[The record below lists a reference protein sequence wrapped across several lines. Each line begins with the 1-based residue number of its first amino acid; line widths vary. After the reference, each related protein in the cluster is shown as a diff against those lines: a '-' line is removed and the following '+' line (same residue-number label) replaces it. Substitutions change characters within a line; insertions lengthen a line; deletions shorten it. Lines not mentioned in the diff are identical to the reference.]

1 MISIFRTPAIFAA
14 QKGASVYHPVLMLGK
29 KLAALESSPE
39 QVVSVYSEGEAPL
52 LNDTNPE
59 SDLPISPPYV
69 KAPLEDRS
77 KYEKLT
83 QNKDEISSEDSSPDE
98 MEMKMEKK
106 RRRKIKNLPEKLHS
120 VYKNVERPIVK
131 NLRTDRKAKDATR
144 KRKGKTSE
152 DVDVESDDS
161 IGSASDL
168 RDNEDNEETVE
179 KGDVISETISESIK
193 TCGSSAYHAECESMA
208 THEDDCTSR
217 IIRAKRK
224 EEAKAVET
232 QEEDMLFVGHQY
244 GEKPLLLDDELDS
257 DCELK
262 YDNSTWSVEKRPNK
276 ENLWIKPSSSFDEEP
291 GDVFALAPFTKPK
304 VKRKEVQQATI
315 LTIDSLQ
322 PEDNLISQITPL
334 GSRNP
339 SPLTQS
345 TPYSK
350 ERPVE
355 SPQFVAATVD
365 KTSPNFFKPPVLS
378 SSFNPFLDTEFP
390 ESETIVKSSSNY
402 GTVTVNSNI
411 INIEIPSTSY
421 NYDSLKFATNFDNEN
436 YFHEFPPAKKDT
448 IIYENVNVPVEK
460 FEPDP
465 VNFFCDSF
473 EPEQLNPNTYQYQET
488 PQYLSEASNYF
499 QESETTEPLKNK
511 KDRKKEGKSKYYLI
525 EERGSDESPN
535 LPLKK
540 SGKTN
545 TYKKV
550 SSKTKKI
557 GSKIKTQVGFSN
569 MSFEDFPSDEG
580 EKVNTVMPFEVLR
593 DSDEKK
599 YGSLKRMGNP
609 FS

>member
-1 MISIFRTPAIFAA
+1 
-14 QKGASVYHPVLMLGK
+14 MLGK

-39 QVVSVYSEGEAPL
+39 QVVSTFSEGEAPL
-52 LNDTNPE
+52 LNDQNPE

-83 QNKDEISSEDSSPDE
+83 QNKDEISSEDSSLDE
-98 MEMKMEKK
+98 IEAKVEKK

-131 NLRTDRKAKDATR
+131 NLRTDRKGKGATR
-144 KRKGKTSE
+144 KKRGKTSD
-152 DVDVESDDS
+152 DVDVDSDDS

-168 RDNEDNEETVE
+168 RDNVDNEETGE

-224 EEAKAVET
+224 EEAKAVEI

-262 YDNSTWSVEKRPNK
+262 YDNSTWSIEKRPNK
-276 ENLWIKPSSSFDEEP
+276 EKLWIKPSSSFDEEP

-304 VKRKEVQQATI
+304 VKKKEVQQATI
-315 LTIDSLQ
+315 LTIDPLQ
-322 PEDNLISQITPL
+322 SEDNLISQITPS

-345 TPYSK
+345 TPYAK
-350 ERPVE
+350 EIPAD
-355 SPQFVAATVD
+355 SPEYNPPNIE
-365 KTSPNFFKPPVLS
+365 TSPNFFKPPAVV
-378 SSFNPFLDTEFP
+378 SSFNPFLDSEFP
-390 ESETIVKSSSNY
+390 EGETIIKSTSNY

-421 NYDSLKFATNFDNEN
+421 SYDSLKFATNFDNEN
-436 YFHEFPPAKKDT
+436 YFHEFLPAKDK
-448 IIYENVNVPVEK
+448 IIYENVDVPVEK

-465 VNFFCDSF
+465 FFCDSF
-473 EPEQLNPNTYQYQET
+473 DPEQLNSYQYQET
-488 PQYLSEASNYF
+488 PQYLSEATNYF
-499 QESETTEPLKNK
+499 QEPEPTEPQKNK
-511 KDRKKEGKSKYYLI
+511 KDKKKEGKSKYYLI

-535 LPLKK
+535 LPPLKK
-540 SGKTN
+540 SNKTN
-545 TYKKV
+545 AYKKV
-550 SSKTKKI
+550 SNKTKKI

-569 MSFEDFPSDEG
+569 MSFEDFPSDDG

-593 DSDEKK
+593 DTDEKK